1 MSERGLD
8 RALDALPRGGG
19 TVSVDRPGGTAE
31 VDVTDVDRLGVRVRA
46 VRVNRAQPVEVGAE
60 ANALPDRVRALP
72 DRVAPVEIAPE
83 LGGARL
89 RTRPDELRGDG
100 YFELDVEARRT
111 TIRRTRVDADGQRAP
126 GDWTMTRD
134 QLDRLIDETSGP
146 GPSGPSGTGAAPSQT
161 GGSATGS

>member
-8 RALDALPRGGG
+8 RALDALPSGGG

-31 VDVTDVDRLGVRVRA
+31 VDVTEVDRLGVRVRG
-46 VRVNRAQPVEVGAE
+46 VRVNRGAPVDVGAE
-60 ANALPDRVRALP
+60 ARALPDRVRALP

-100 YFELDVEARRT
+100 YFELDVEPRRT
-111 TIRRTRVDADGQRAP
+111 TIRRTRVDADGKRAA

-146 GPSGPSGTGAAPSQT
+146 TPAVPAASEP
-161 GGSATGS
+161 